1 MDVLAPIRRSRE
13 RRALAAA
20 RRAADDELVSTRLPS
35 PRLAWRIQELL
46 DEDRRRELAQ
56 SIVDSLHQS
65 DARLLPGA
73 SPLNRA
79 GARSESDLLLRI
91 AATVADCAR
100 RVQPRGLVLVERLLS
115 DSASPLYSPERASR
129 LHVELQRALDALED
143 VR

>member
-1 MDVLAPIRRSRE
+1 MDVIAPVRRLRE

-20 RRAADDELVSTRLPS
+20 RRAADDELISTRLPS
-35 PRLAWRIQELL
+35 PRLAWRTQELL
-46 DEDRRRELAQ
+46 DDDRRRELAQ

-79 GARSESDLLLRI
+79 AARSESDLLLRI
-91 AATVADCAR
+91 ADTVADCR
-100 RVQPRGLVLVERLLS
+100 RHVQPRGLVLVDRLLF
-115 DSASPLYSPERASR
+115 DSASPLYSPERAER